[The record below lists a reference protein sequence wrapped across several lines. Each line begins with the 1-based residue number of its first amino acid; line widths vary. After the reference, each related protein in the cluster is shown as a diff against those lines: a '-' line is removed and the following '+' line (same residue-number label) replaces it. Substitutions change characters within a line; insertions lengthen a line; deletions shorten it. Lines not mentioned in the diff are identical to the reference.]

1 MAETVTNVSA
11 GKPAVGGAV
20 YRAPLGTTLPTD
32 ATTAL
37 GNAFTSLGFCSDD
50 GLTNASN
57 IENESQKA
65 WGGAVVLK
73 TQTGWEDTFSFKLI
87 EGLNV
92 DVLKAV
98 YGDDNVT
105 GSLAAGITVQVNDDE
120 PEESVWVVDMITRND
135 TLKRIVIP
143 DGKLT
148 SLEDITY
155 SDSEAFGYGC
165 EMTALLDRDGNTH
178 YEYIAKGDDE
188 CCSCG

>member
-73 TQTGWEDTFSFKLI
+73 TQTGREDTFSFKLI

-120 PEESVWVVDMITRND
+120 PEESVWVVDMITRKD

-165 EMTALLDRDGNTH
+165 EITALLDSDGNTH

-188 CCSCG
+188 S